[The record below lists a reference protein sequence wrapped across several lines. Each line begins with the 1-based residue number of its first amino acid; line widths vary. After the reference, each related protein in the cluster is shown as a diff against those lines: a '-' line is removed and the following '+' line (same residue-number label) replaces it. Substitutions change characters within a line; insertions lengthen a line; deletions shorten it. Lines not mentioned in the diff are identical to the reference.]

1 MKSKIV
7 ILVLFTVIIL
17 TNYLFP
23 ADLKILKREA
33 PPGNIV
39 YVPVTVSDAQTLAG
53 IELVLQFDPAYMDFL
68 GIDRESVIQGFF
80 IVDTCK
86 NNKIAVSLAC
96 STGMIHSN
104 ATLFEMMFRIKSSVQ
119 IGTATDIFW
128 IEANLFD
135 EDTEP
140 IPVETEDGVIKVSE
154 FSVFPNPFTPNDDG
168 FNDRV
173 NFIIPDSV
181 ASEVV
186 IKIFG
191 IKGNRIK
198 EISRSTDTILQWDGF
213 DENNHLMQPGVYLYV
228 ISRNGDLVHKGTITL
243 MR

>member
-1 MKSKIV
+1 
-7 ILVLFTVIIL
+7 
-17 TNYLFP
+17 
-23 ADLKILKREA
+23 
-33 PPGNIV
+33 
-39 YVPVTVSDAQTLAG
+39 
-53 IELVLQFDPAYMDFL
+53 
-68 GIDRESVIQGFF
+68 
-80 IVDTCK
+80 
-86 NNKIAVSLAC
+86 
-96 STGMIHSN
+96 MIHSN

-119 IGTATDIFW
+119 IGAATDIFW

-135 EDTEP
+135 EDTNP